1 MARKAKKRMH
11 KMPPLSFVDK
21 LIYGILFLLH
31 LTLSYILLLELL
43 HLCRV
48 IAFADISVVAV
59 AARSGILW
67 VIIPWL
73 TYFLIPFI
81 LLDKSYIDRK
91 PIFGKRNFKYGPPAW
106 PKVYPLF
113 MKNKP
118 YVFVSERKKKDRRLS
133 VIILLIVLLVSLIPL
148 PLSLYGRNC
157 LRDNGSIVQ
166 YNMFNNVARSFT
178 SEEIEEV
185 TIKAYRY
192 HTKSDPK
199 FWSYGVQI
207 VLITDTGKEYTFN
220 AWEFRDHEKNGALTW
235 LLSMEDI
242 KQHYDQEIIRYEGVN
257 YLDDVVADK
266 ALTNEEALLLYQL
279 FTQNK

>member
-1 MARKAKKRMH
+1 MH

-21 LIYGILFLLH
+21 LIYWFLFLLH
-31 LTLSYILLLELL
+31 LTLSFILLLELL
-43 HLCRV
+43 HLRRV
-48 IAFADISVVAV
+48 ITFADISVVAV

-81 LLDKSYIDRK
+81 LLDKCYIDRK
-91 PIFGKRNFKYGPPAW
+91 PIFGRRNFKYGPPAW

-118 YVFVSERKKKDRRLS
+118 YVFVSARKKKDRRLS

-166 YNMFNNVARSFT
+166 YNMLNNVAHSFT
-178 SEEIEEV
+178 SEEIEVV

-192 HTKSDPK
+192 RTKSDPK

-207 VLITDTGKEYTFN
+207 ELITDTGKKYPFN

-242 KQHYDQEIIRYEGVN
+242 KQHYDQEILRYEGVN

-266 ALTNEEALLLYQL
+266 ALTNEEAQLLYRL
-279 FTQNK
+279 FAQNK